1 MTERARHFLEY
12 RLPAILWALVIF
24 TASSIPGTKFPKFIL
39 KIDDKVIH
47 ISIFIVLG
55 LLVFRALEPRIR
67 KDSFDWLR
75 AVLSTSVVA
84 AYGALDEIHQMFVPG
99 RSADFRDAA
108 ADAIGA
114 MLSALI
120 LYLLFRREEARARR

>member
-47 ISIFIVLG
+47 ISIFLVLG

>member
-47 ISIFIVLG
+47 ISIFLVLG

-114 MLSALI
+114 ILSALI

>member
-24 TASSIPGTKFPKFIL
+24 VASSIPGSKFPKFIL

-47 ISIFIVLG
+47 ISIFLVLG
-55 LLVFRALEPRIR
+55 LLVFRALEPRV
-67 KDSFDWLR
+67 KKNSFDWLR
-75 AVLSTSVVA
+75 AVISTSVVT

-99 RSADFRDAA
+99 RTADFRDAA

-114 MLSALI
+114 VLSALV
-120 LYLLFRREEARARR
+120 LYFLFRLGEPRPRR

>member
-1 MTERARHFLEY
+1 M
-12 RLPAILWALVIF
+12 LWALVIF